1 MRISTARAPVQ
12 VWSRDSDGVL
22 TPATITYG
30 NLTVYGPIFANM
42 GAAEGFLRAYGDENA
57 DYVLVDKQVF
67 VG

>member
-12 VWSRDSDGVL
+12 VWSRDGDGVL

-30 NLTVYGPIFANM
+30 NGPIFANM
-42 GAAEGFLRAYGDENA
+42 GAAEGFLRAYGDRNA